1 MAEITLLLE
10 NIEMDR
16 KMLEDRV
23 GELIDDRVEIVVA
36 DPGYMRVLN
45 SRYRHIDRPT
55 DVISFDL
62 ALREE
67 DRPEGTI
74 FVDGRLFP
82 PMEELLE
89 RIFHGYL
96 HLSGYS
102 HDTDEDREDMS
113 RMVDEMVSRAMKERG
128 GT

>member
-10 NIEMDR
+10 NTDLDR
-16 KMLEDRV
+16 EMLEYRV
-23 GELIDDRVEIVVA
+23 GKMIDDRVEIVVT

-45 SRYRHIDRPT
+45 SRYRHIDKPT

-62 ALREE
+62 AMREK
-67 DRPEGTI
+67 DRPDGTI

-89 RIFHGYL
+89 RIFHGFL
-96 HLSGYS
+96 HLSGYT
-102 HDTDEDREDMS
+102 HDTDEEREAMT
-113 RMVDEMVSRAMKERG
+113 RMVDEMVSRAMNDGG